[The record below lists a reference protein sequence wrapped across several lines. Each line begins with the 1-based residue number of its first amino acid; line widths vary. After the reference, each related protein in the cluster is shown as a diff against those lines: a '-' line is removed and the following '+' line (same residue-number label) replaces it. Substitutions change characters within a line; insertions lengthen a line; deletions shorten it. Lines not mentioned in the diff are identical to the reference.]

1 MASCHVRCVHKT
13 VSFRFCL
20 HFDKF
25 SSFQLFLPP
34 VKNHLLTLYMQLRPG
49 VATGFVFLVSCVTYV
64 LVLSVNSR
72 KRDQVTKSKEAR
84 LEEHMNTLGK
94 DQR

>member
-1 MASCHVRCVHKT
+1 
-13 VSFRFCL
+13 
-20 HFDKF
+20 
-25 SSFQLFLPP
+25 
-34 VKNHLLTLYMQLRPG
+34 MQLRPG